1 MIEIT
6 ARQIGG
12 LIHMA
17 EDYIRTLT
25 DLKNTIG
32 LTIEGEWNLKNAQR
46 LMKEI
51 NDLQPKR
58 IEHERI

>member
-12 LIHMA
+12 LIRMA

-32 LTIEGEWNLKNAQR
+32 LTIEVEWNLKNAQR

-51 NDLQPKR
+51 NDL
-58 IEHERI
+58 